1 GLSKISSVFQL
12 LKKMKEVDADYYV
25 QRTLTP
31 FTFLFGIWGSLF
43 KKKFVYMVASDGETD
58 GNHNMYKK
66 YIFRPLIF
74 LAFKLPDL
82 VICQN
87 TYEVNMIK
95 KHFNRGK
102 KMEILRKGMEVK
114 PFAFKENCKYD
125 AIWIGRTTPRK
136 RTDLF
141 INLAKDNPQKRF
153 IMLCIPALETDQ
165 FSKEVEEAG
174 KELKNL
180 EVQFYVPHEK
190 VLEYVRDSKAHILTS
205 EVEGDLSMT
214 TLEASQLGV
223 PTLSLFLDHELLFQK
238 FNGGKYCEDNYEDLN
253 KTLEKICTDSDL
265 REKLG
270 KGAAKMI
277 EEYYNIDKNIKK
289 FISILKRI

>member
-1 GLSKISSVFQL
+1 
-12 LKKMKEVDADYYV
+12 M
-25 QRTLTP
+25 TP
-31 FTFLFGIWGSLF
+31 FTFGFALWSKLN

-66 YIFRPLIF
+66 YIFRQLIF

-87 TYEVNMIK
+87 TYEVNQIK
-95 KHFNRGK
+95 EKFNRK
-102 KMEILRKGMEVK
+102 KKIEILRKGMEIK
-114 PFAFKENCKYD
+114 PFTFKENCQYD

-190 VLEYVRDSKAHILTS
+190 VLEYIRDSKVHILTS

-214 TLEASQLGV
+214 TLEGSQLGV
-223 PTLSLFLDHELLFQK
+223 PTLSLFLDHDLLFQK
-238 FNGGKYCEDNYEDLN
+238 FQGGKYCNGSYEELN
-253 KTLEKICTDSDL
+253 KTFNKICADSDL
-265 REKLG
+265 RKKLG
-270 KGAAKMI
+270 IGAAKMI

-289 FISILKRI
+289 FVSILKRI